1 MLQRIWL
8 NSLCSSVI
16 CLIKARWLK
25 DRAFFPDGINRKTKC
40 KTVSVKKLKT
50 LKKKKRVSSY
60 RITSAIQTSVFFFR
74 ANKSYRIHPVTNLT
88 PTQKPRIKYNST
100 SNSHAAINPKV
111 YLATTDETPTTS
123 TPSNNFLSIQARG
136 SHCSRKESAEPRALE
151 IPPLGV
157 EA

>member
-60 RITSAIQTSVFFFR
+60 RITSAIQTSVFFFQSKQVLSHTSR
-74 ANKSYRIHPVTNLT
+74 NQPHTDSKTSHQIQLYKQFPRSNQSKSLPRNNRRDAHNLHTFKQLPKHP
-88 PTQKPRIKYNST
+88 ST
-100 SNSHAAINPKV
+100 
-111 YLATTDETPTTS
+111 
-123 TPSNNFLSIQARG
+123 
-136 SHCSRKESAEPRALE
+136 RKSL
-151 IPPLGV
+151 L
-157 EA
+157 